1 MALGLGLS
9 LGLLALVGFDAKAVE
24 HTASQLL
31 SLRILYI
38 LGPVALY
45 MTAFVIAWRYPLTA
59 ERQER
64 IHRRVRQ
71 RQKRSQ
77 ARESATAHAAHASR
91 SHAQIE
97 AQHGKAVDS
106 EFLYDTGTC
115 TVRRI
120 HPMKYAE
127 FGIY

>member
-1 MALGLGLS
+1 MGA
-9 LGLLALVGFDAKAVE
+9 AARQA
-24 HTASQLL
+24 
-31 SLRILYI
+31 
-38 LGPVALY
+38 GPRGA
-45 MTAFVIAWRYPLTA
+45 AAA
-59 ERQER
+59 
-64 IHRRVRQ
+64 
-71 RQKRSQ
+71 
-77 ARESATAHAAHASR
+77 AAH
-91 SHAQIE
+91 IE